1 MWITMRIL
9 KGSRIHV
16 AATEETR
23 AKIIGEF
30 LEEGHLEGSFD

>member
-1 MWITMRIL
+1 MQLTMRIL
-9 KGSRIHV
+9 KGDRTHV

-23 AKIIGEF
+23 AKTIGEI